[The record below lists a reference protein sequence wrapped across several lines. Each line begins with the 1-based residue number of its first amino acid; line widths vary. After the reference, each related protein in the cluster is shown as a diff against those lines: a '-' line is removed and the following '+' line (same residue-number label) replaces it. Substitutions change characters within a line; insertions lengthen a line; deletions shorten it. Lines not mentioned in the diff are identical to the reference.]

1 MRQTAPSTAIRLK
14 GEWGGPNAL
23 GMLKAMRSI
32 YDFPQIFRAVHM
44 EEPREIIEETEFLKK
59 LWARHLKRPVRR
71 VLDVAC
77 GDSPHGLL
85 LARDKLQ
92 VVGVDRSAGMIAA
105 GRAQAR
111 GLENIKFYRR
121 KIEDFTIPERTC
133 DAAMCW
139 SETLPVIMENPSLVT
154 HLKSVARTLRPGGIY
169 CVDVDRHDGLRP
181 GSVRQ
186 PWRKRHVR
194 VGTTDVDIEEYRRPL
209 PWYAGGWIYELN
221 CAIRFPDRVVKTR
234 DLIPVRYTLP
244 NQLEFAAKASGV
256 FELIACYT
264 DLSFRTPLAKCY
276 RRWLGVM
283 RRR

>member
-1 MRQTAPSTAIRLK
+1 
-14 GEWGGPNAL
+14 
-23 GMLKAMRSI
+23 MLKAMRSI

-264 DLSFRTPLAKCY
+264 DLSFRTPLSKCY